1 MAVDLAY
8 ALSNTF
14 GEQFESWQKVNQ
26 TSSPSS
32 KVDLFSQFLELPTV
46 DFLEVRHFVRTWES
60 TFGDSATPQAMIDAL
75 QNVKPLKPQDIID
88 RISQNCL

>member
-1 MAVDLAY
+1 MDLAY

-32 KVDLFSQFLELPTV
+32 KVELFSQFFELSTD

-60 TFGDSATPQAMIDAL
+60 TFGDSATPQAMIEAL
-75 QNVKPLKPQDIID
+75 QEVKQKPQDIIE